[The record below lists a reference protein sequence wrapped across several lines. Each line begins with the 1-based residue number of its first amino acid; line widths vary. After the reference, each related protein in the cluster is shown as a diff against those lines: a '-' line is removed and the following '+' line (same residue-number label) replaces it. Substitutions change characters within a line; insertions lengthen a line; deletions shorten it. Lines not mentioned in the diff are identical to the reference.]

1 MSPGPT
7 LAPDA
12 AIVLGIAATAMPF
25 ARTPEDE
32 LERWLRL
39 LRLHGEVGTA
49 LQALGLSEG
58 PLPQPGDGAVGGHEA
73 LAAGGPRDAV
83 ALVTDQAVSVAAQRG
98 ASTLTTA
105 DLLMAV
111 IGVYGDHF
119 DRALR
124 AHGTDRDEV
133 LAELGSRRAASAA
146 G

>member
-58 PLPQPGDGAVGGHEA
+58 PLPQPGESAAAGRDALADGA
-73 LAAGGPRDAV
+73 PRDAV
-83 ALVTDQAVSVAAQRG
+83 ALVTDHAVSIAAERG
-98 ASTLTTA
+98 ANAITTA

-111 IGVYGDHF
+111 IRVYGDDF

-133 LAELGSRRAASAA
+133 LAELGSRRAA
-146 G
+146 